1 MFFNTPEYFFFL
13 VTVLV
18 AYFLSPEKYKNVILL
33 IASYFFYFRLKWIFG
48 FLLLA
53 TTLVNYVCGYKIG
66 SLIEG
71 SKSLAKKWLI
81 FSIVFSLGVLAYFKY
96 AGFFVDSAIEL
107 LNLFGADVSSPVLK
121 IMLPVGIS
129 FYTFQAMNYTIDV
142 YRKKQT
148 VEKNFVNYAL
158 FVSFFP
164 TILSG
169 PIERSTNMLKQ
180 FAAKRNFSYENLLEG
195 AKLIIWG
202 LFKKMVIADRLSSYV
217 DWAYRTSDAQTGSTL
232 LLASIFYTFQIYCDF
247 SGYSNIAIGSARMM
261 GFRLMQNFNL
271 PYFSDSIKKFWKR
284 WHISL
289 TSWFTEYVYFSLGG
303 NRVVKS
309 RWVFNIATIFLL
321 SGLWHGAA
329 WSFIV
334 WGALHALYY
343 LAEYYTN
350 SGLKKIGWYDALS
363 SSAFVRYFRILLC
376 FFLVNIAWI
385 PFRVTD
391 FNQAFY
397 IVGKIFTG
405 CSGMPAFGGSS
416 ATTLLTVLLL
426 FFFILVEIL
435 QYKGYASL
443 HFSESK
449 IPVGGRIFFY
459 AVLAILIALF
469 GVTSSQFVYF
479 QF

>member
-13 VTVLV
+13 VIVLIT
-18 AYFLSPEKYKNVILL
+18 YFLSPQRYKNVVLL
-33 IASYFFYFRLKWIFG
+33 TASYFFYFRLKWVFG
-48 FLLLA
+48 LLLLA
-53 TTLVNYVCGYKIG
+53 TTIVNYVSGRKIA
-66 SLIEG
+66 SLIED
-71 SKSLAKKWLI
+71 SKSLAKKWMV

-96 AGFFVDSAIEL
+96 TGFFVGSAIEL
-107 LNLFGADVSSPVLK
+107 LNLFGANVSTPVLK
-121 IMLPVGIS
+121 IILPVGIS

-142 YRKKQT
+142 YRRKQS
-148 VEKNFVNYAL
+148 VEINFINFAL

-169 PIERSTNMLKQ
+169 PIERSTSMLKQ

-217 DWAYRTSDAQTGSTL
+217 DWAYATSGIQSGSTL
-232 LLASIFYTFQIYCDF
+232 LLASVFYTFQIYCDF

-309 RWVFNIATIFLL
+309 RWIFNIATIFLL

-350 SGLKKIGWYDALS
+350 SGLKKIGWYDALA
-363 SSAFVRYFRILLC
+363 SSAFVKYFRILLC

-391 FNQAFY
+391 FSQAFY
-397 IVGKIFTG
+397 IIRKIFTA
-405 CSGMPAFGGSS
+405 CSGMPAFGSSS
-416 ATTLLTVLLL
+416 AATLLTVFLL
-426 FFFILVEIL
+426 FFFIFVEVL

-443 HFSESK
+443 HFSKSK
-449 IPVGGRIFFY
+449 IPVGGRVLFY
-459 AVLAILIALF
+459 AVLVVLIALF